1 MALSKPMA
9 PTDTLEPH
17 PVALTA
23 KQSAFDRCANPF
35 CNAAM
40 EAKPG
45 KKYCSDRCRMDAY
58 ALRRAKALL
67 DKVGIVEFHRRLD
80 LPNESNNQ

>member
-1 MALSKPMA
+1 MAL
-9 PTDTLEPH
+9 TDTLELH
-17 PVALTA
+17 PEALTA

-58 ALRRAKALL
+58 ALRRARELLNRVGIITFYGLL
-67 DKVGIVEFHRRLD
+67 DQV
-80 LPNESNNQ
+80 